1 MSFSSS
7 LTTLQNQLAQRTS
20 ELHLKTEK
28 LLHFRLALAG
38 CGLLLAIFLWFFSP
52 SLGASGVNMLTTS
65 SVIVACIAYTGAALI
80 LVKSKTVK
88 SFRNFKI
95 LNSALSVC
103 DVATITYLVS
113 LTNGL
118 ESDLYVLYLVP
129 ILIASYTFERK
140 GVDLTALLVSVS
152 YVGLLIWKN
161 FDSIS
166 YAFSPDQVG
175 MASVYVRSLWVRI
188 AGRSLLLI
196 GVAFVWARFCGYMSG
211 LAQQVANQLREQLEQ
226 NNRMVL
232 ALQEQSER
240 EKLINSINSV
250 VRSSIDLNEILH
262 TVCNELSD
270 AIKVFRCAI
279 ICPSPKHTRLLISE
293 ANTDDD
299 DDSETKAVPQS
310 QNSQQSTHFNF
321 ELLEYLLENHS
332 FYETLPD
339 GSIQK
344 SFVYYKPENE
354 TDLFPVRELL
364 VASQI
369 GSMVIQPII
378 YRGSSKG
385 IILIAETD
393 PRRKWSDSELELIKA
408 VAGQVAVAVEQ
419 STLIEALSK
428 TNEDLLQ
435 KNVNLDAKNVQL
447 KAVQSQMIHQEKMA
461 SLGRLVAGI
470 AHELNNPINFVHG
483 NLPYLKE
490 YVEDLKKLVD
500 SIDQDKLPPEQQNK
514 LKELKETVKYDFLV
528 ADLDNIIADLN
539 EGADRIRT
547 IIRNLRSFSRLD
559 EAELKEASIHEGL
572 DSSLKILSQYY
583 GSHQITIKKDYSD
596 LPPVMCNPGQLNQV
610 WMNILANAAQAVE
623 AKENGTV
630 DIRTALDNGQIVVTI
645 SDNGTGI
652 KPEIQSKIFDP
663 FFTTKPVGQ
672 GTGLGLSICH
682 SIIERHGG
690 QIELD
695 SKLGQGTRFTIRI
708 PAKLNVQQLKDF
720 SNRSIYDPAP

>member
-7 LTTLQNQLAQRTS
+7 LSTLQNQLAQKTS
-20 ELHLKTEK
+20 ELNLKTEK

-38 CGLLLAIFLWFFSP
+38 CGLLLALCLWFFSP
-52 SLGASGVNMLTTS
+52 SIGASGVNMLTTTG
-65 SVIVACIAYTGAALI
+65 VIVTCLAYTGAALI
-80 LVKSKTVK
+80 LVKSKTVNTFK
-88 SFRNFKI
+88 NLKI
-95 LNSALSVC
+95 LNACLAAC
-103 DVATITYLVS
+103 DVATITSMVS

-129 ILIASYTFERK
+129 ILLASYTFERK
-140 GVDLTALLVSVS
+140 GVDLTALLVSIS
-152 YVGLLIWKN
+152 YVGLLFWKN
-161 FDSIS
+161 ADSIN
-166 YAFSPDQVG
+166 YFFSTDQVG
-175 MASVYVRSLWVRI
+175 MASVYVRNLWARI
-188 AGRSLLLI
+188 VGRSILLI

-211 LAQQVANQLREQLEQ
+211 LASQVANQLREQLEQ

-240 EKLINSINSV
+240 ERLINGINSV
-250 VRSSIDLNEILH
+250 VRSPVELNEILK
-262 TVCNELSD
+262 TVCNELSV
-270 AIKVFRCAI
+270 AMKVFRCAI
-279 ICPSPKHTRLLISE
+279 VCPNPKHEKLLITE
-293 ANTDDD
+293 AGDDENID
-299 DDSETKAVPQS
+299 PLDQS
-310 QNSQQSTHFNF
+310 STHFNF

-332 FYETLPD
+332 FYETRED

-344 SFVYYKPENE
+344 SFVYYKPENDA
-354 TDLFPVRELL
+354 DLFPVRELL
-364 VASQI
+364 VAAQM

-385 IILIAETD
+385 IIIVAETD
-393 PRRKWSDSELELIKA
+393 PRRRWAESELELVKA

-419 STLIEALSK
+419 SSLIEALHK
-428 TNEDLLQ
+428 INEDLLQ

-447 KAVQSQMIHQEKMA
+447 KSVQSQMIHQEKMA

-500 SIDQDKLPPEQQNK
+500 SIDIEKLPQEQQRK
-514 LKELKETVKYDFLV
+514 LKELKEKVKYDFLV

-559 EAELKEASIHEGL
+559 EAELKEASIHDGL

-583 GSHQITIKKDYSD
+583 GSHLITINKDYSE

-623 AKENGTV
+623 AKEHGIV
-630 DIRTALDNGQIVVTI
+630 DIKTTLENGVIVVTI

-695 SKLGQGTRFTIRI
+695 SKLGHGTRFTIRI
-708 PAKLNVQQLKDF
+708 PAKLSMQQLKDF
-720 SNRSIYDPAP
+720 SNRSIYDSAP

>member
-1 MSFSSS
+1 M
-7 LTTLQNQLAQRTS
+7 
-20 ELHLKTEK
+20 
-28 LLHFRLALAG
+28 HFRLALAG
-38 CGLLLAIFLWFFSP
+38 CGLLLALCLWFFSP
-52 SLGASGVNMLTTS
+52 SIGAAGVNMITTS
-65 SVIVACIAYTGAALI
+65 GVIAACLAYTGAALI
-80 LVKSKTVK
+80 LVKSKTVT
-88 SFRNFKI
+88 SFRNLKI
-95 LNSALSVC
+95 LNGALAVC
-103 DVATITYLVS
+103 DVATTTYLVS

-129 ILIASYTFERK
+129 ILISSYTFERK
-140 GVDLTALLVSVS
+140 GVDLTALLISFS

-161 FDSIS
+161 LDSIS

-175 MASVYVRSLWVRI
+175 MASIYVRSLWARI
-188 AGRSLLLI
+188 AGRSILLI

-250 VRSSIDLNEILH
+250 VRSPVELNEILN
-262 TVCNELSD
+262 TVINELAN

-279 ICPSPKHTRLLISE
+279 VCPSPSHTRLLISE
-293 ANTDDD
+293 ANTSDEENTEKE
-299 DDSETKAVPQS
+299 SPNVVPILQT
-310 QNSQQSTHFNF
+310 STHFNF

-339 GSIQK
+339 GNIQK

-354 TDLFPVRELL
+354 QDLFPVRELL
-364 VASQI
+364 VAAKM

-385 IILIAETD
+385 VILIAETD
-393 PRRKWSDSELELIKA
+393 PRRRWSESELELIKA

-419 STLIEALSK
+419 SSLIEALSK

-435 KNVNLDAKNVQL
+435 KNVNLDTKNVQL

-500 SIDQDKLPPEQQNK
+500 SIDQDKLPPVQQKK

-583 GSHQITIKKDYSD
+583 GSHQITINKDYSE
-596 LPPVMCNPGQLNQV
+596 LPTLMCNPGQLNQV

-623 AKENGTV
+623 AKENGMV
-630 DIRTALDNGQIVVTI
+630 EIKTALDKGQIVVTI

-690 QIELD
+690 QIELE
-695 SKLGQGTRFTIRI
+695 SKMGKGTRFTIRI
-708 PAKLNVQQLKDF
+708 PAKLSMNQLKEF
-720 SNRSIYDPAP
+720 SNRSIYDTQ

>member
-7 LTTLQNQLAQRTS
+7 LSTLQNQLAQKTS
-20 ELHLKTEK
+20 ELNLKTEK

-38 CGLLLAIFLWFFSP
+38 CGLLLALCLWFFSP
-52 SLGASGVNMLTTS
+52 SIGASGVNMLTTTG
-65 SVIVACIAYTGAALI
+65 VIVSCLAYTGAALI
-80 LVKSKTVK
+80 LVKSKTVNTFK
-88 SFRNFKI
+88 NLKI
-95 LNSALSVC
+95 LNACLATC

-129 ILIASYTFERK
+129 ILLASYTFERR
-140 GVDLTALLVSVS
+140 GVDLTALLVSIS
-152 YVGLLIWKN
+152 YVGLLFWKN
-161 FDSIS
+161 ADSIN
-166 YAFSPDQVG
+166 YFFSTDQVG
-175 MASVYVRSLWVRI
+175 MASVYVRNLWARI
-188 AGRSLLLI
+188 VGRSILLI

-211 LAQQVANQLREQLEQ
+211 LASQVANQLREQLEQ

-240 EKLINSINSV
+240 ERLINGINSV
-250 VRSSIDLNEILH
+250 VRSPVELNEILK
-262 TVCNELSD
+262 TVCNELSV
-270 AIKVFRCAI
+270 AMKVFRCAI
-279 ICPSPKHTRLLISE
+279 VCPNPKHEKLLITE
-293 ANTDDD
+293 AGDDENID
-299 DDSETKAVPQS
+299 PLDQS
-310 QNSQQSTHFNF
+310 STHFNF

-332 FYETLPD
+332 FYETRED

-344 SFVYYKPENE
+344 SFVYYKPENDA
-354 TDLFPVRELL
+354 DLFPVRELL
-364 VASQI
+364 VAAQM

-385 IILIAETD
+385 IIIVAETD
-393 PRRKWSDSELELIKA
+393 PRRRWAESELELVKA

-419 STLIEALSK
+419 SSLIEALHK
-428 TNEDLLQ
+428 INEDLLQ

-447 KAVQSQMIHQEKMA
+447 KSVQSQMIHQEKMA

-500 SIDQDKLPPEQQNK
+500 SIDIEKLPQEQQRK
-514 LKELKETVKYDFLV
+514 LKELKEKVKYDFLV

-559 EAELKEASIHEGL
+559 EAELKEASIHDGL

-583 GSHQITIKKDYSD
+583 GSHLITINKDYSE

-623 AKENGTV
+623 AKEHGIV
-630 DIRTALDNGQIVVTI
+630 DIKTTLENGVIVVTI

-695 SKLGQGTRFTIRI
+695 SKLGHGTRFTIRI
-708 PAKLNVQQLKDF
+708 PAKLSMQQLKDF
-720 SNRSIYDPAP
+720 SNRSIYDSAP

>member
-7 LTTLQNQLAQRTS
+7 LSTLQNQLAQRTS
-20 ELHLKTEK
+20 ELNLKTEK

-38 CGLLLAIFLWFFSP
+38 CGLLLALCLWFFSP
-52 SLGASGVNMLTTS
+52 SIGASGVNMLTTS
-65 SVIVACIAYTGAALI
+65 GVIVACLAYTGAALI
-80 LVKSKTVK
+80 LVKSKTV
-88 SFRNFKI
+88 STFKNLKV
-95 LNSALSVC
+95 LNACLAAC

-129 ILIASYTFERK
+129 ILLASYTFERR

-152 YVGLLIWKN
+152 YVGLLVWKN
-161 FDSIS
+161 ADSIS
-166 YAFSPDQVG
+166 YAFSGDQVG
-175 MASVYVRSLWVRI
+175 MASVYVRSLWARI
-188 AGRSLLLI
+188 AGRSILLI

-211 LAQQVANQLREQLEQ
+211 LASQVANQLREQLEQ

-240 EKLINSINSV
+240 ERLINGINSV
-250 VRSSIDLNEILH
+250 VRSPVELNEILK
-262 TVCNELSD
+262 TVCNELSV
-270 AIKVFRCAI
+270 AMKVFRCAI
-279 ICPSPKHTRLLISE
+279 VCPNPKHEKLLITE
-293 ANTDDD
+293 AGDDENID
-299 DDSETKAVPQS
+299 PLDQS
-310 QNSQQSTHFNF
+310 STHFNF

-332 FYETLPD
+332 FYETRED

-344 SFVYYKPENE
+344 SFVYYKPENDA
-354 TDLFPVRELL
+354 DLFPVRELL
-364 VASQI
+364 VAAQM

-385 IILIAETD
+385 IIIVAETD
-393 PRRKWSDSELELIKA
+393 PRRKWAESELELVKA

-419 STLIEALSK
+419 SSLIEALHK
-428 TNEDLLQ
+428 INEDLLQ
-435 KNVNLDAKNVQL
+435 KNINLDTKNVQIR
-447 KAVQSQMIHQEKMA
+447 AVQSQMIHQEKMA

-500 SIDQDKLPPEQQNK
+500 SIDIDKLPEDQQRK
-514 LKELKETVKYDFLV
+514 LKELKEIVKYDFLV

-559 EAELKEASIHEGL
+559 EAELKEASIHDGL

-583 GSHQITIKKDYSD
+583 GSHLITINKDYSE

-623 AKENGTV
+623 AKEHGIV
-630 DIRTALDNGQIVVTI
+630 DIKTTLDNGLIVVTI

-695 SKLGQGTRFTIRI
+695 SKMGQGTRFTIRI
-708 PAKLNVQQLKDF
+708 PAKLSMQQLKDF
-720 SNRSIYDPAP
+720 SSRSIYDSAP

>member
-7 LTTLQNQLAQRTS
+7 LSTLQNQLAQRTS
-20 ELHLKTEK
+20 ELSLKTEK
-28 LLHFRLALAG
+28 LLHFRLALAA
-38 CGLLLAIFLWFFSP
+38 CGLLLALCLWFFSP
-52 SLGASGVNMLTTS
+52 SIGASGVNMLTTS
-65 SVIVACIAYTGAALI
+65 GVIVACLAYTGAALI
-80 LVKSKTVK
+80 LVKTRTV
-88 SFRNFKI
+88 NTFKNLKV
-95 LNSALSVC
+95 LNACLAIC

-129 ILIASYTFERK
+129 ILLASYTFERK
-140 GVDLTALLVSVS
+140 GVDLTALLVSIS
-152 YVGLLIWKN
+152 YIGLLIWKN
-161 FDSIS
+161 ADSIS

-175 MASVYVRSLWVRI
+175 MASVYVRSLWARI
-188 AGRSLLLI
+188 AGRSILLI

-211 LAQQVANQLREQLEQ
+211 LASQVANQLREQLEQ

-240 EKLINSINSV
+240 ERLINGINSV
-250 VRSSIDLNEILH
+250 VRSPVELNEILK
-262 TVCNELSD
+262 TVCNELSV
-270 AIKVFRCAI
+270 AMKVFRCAI
-279 ICPSPKHTRLLISE
+279 VCPNPKHEKLLISE
-293 ANTDDD
+293 AGDDENID
-299 DDSETKAVPQS
+299 VLDQS
-310 QNSQQSTHFNF
+310 STHFNF

-332 FYETLPD
+332 FYETRED

-344 SFVYYKPENE
+344 SFVYYKPENDA
-354 TDLFPVRELL
+354 DLFPVRELL
-364 VASQI
+364 VQAQM

-385 IILIAETD
+385 IIIVAETD
-393 PRRKWSDSELELIKA
+393 PRRKWSESELELVKA

-419 STLIEALSK
+419 SSLIEALHK
-428 TNEDLLQ
+428 INEDLLQ
-435 KNVNLDAKNVQL
+435 KNVNLDTKNVQIR
-447 KAVQSQMIHQEKMA
+447 AVQSQMIHQEKMA

-500 SIDQDKLPPEQQNK
+500 SIDIEKLPQDQQRK
-514 LKELKETVKYDFLV
+514 LKELKEIVKYDFLV

-559 EAELKEASIHEGL
+559 EAELKEASIHDGL

-583 GSHQITIKKDYSD
+583 GSHLISINKDYSQ
-596 LPPVMCNPGQLNQV
+596 LPTVMCNPGQLNQV
-610 WMNILANAAQAVE
+610 WMNLLANAAQAVE
-623 AKENGTV
+623 AKEHGIV
-630 DIRTALDNGQIVVTI
+630 DIKTTLENGLIVVTI

-695 SKLGQGTRFTIRI
+695 SKLGHGTRFTIRI
-708 PAKLNVQQLKDF
+708 PAKLSMQQLKEF
-720 SNRSIYDPAP
+720 SSRSIYDSAP

>member
-1 MSFSSS
+1 
-7 LTTLQNQLAQRTS
+7 
-20 ELHLKTEK
+20 
-28 LLHFRLALAG
+28 
-38 CGLLLAIFLWFFSP
+38 
-52 SLGASGVNMLTTS
+52 MLTTTG
-65 SVIVACIAYTGAALI
+65 VIVSCLAYTGAALI
-80 LVKSKTVK
+80 LVKSKTVNTFK
-88 SFRNFKI
+88 NLKI
-95 LNSALSVC
+95 LNACLATC

-129 ILIASYTFERK
+129 ILLASYTFERR
-140 GVDLTALLVSVS
+140 GVDLTALLVSIS
-152 YVGLLIWKN
+152 YVGLLFWKN
-161 FDSIS
+161 ADSIN
-166 YAFSPDQVG
+166 YFFSTDQVG
-175 MASVYVRSLWVRI
+175 MASVYVRNLWARI
-188 AGRSLLLI
+188 VGRSILLI

-211 LAQQVANQLREQLEQ
+211 LASQVANQLREQLEQ

-240 EKLINSINSV
+240 ERLINGINSV
-250 VRSSIDLNEILH
+250 VRSPVELNEILK
-262 TVCNELSD
+262 TVCNELSV
-270 AIKVFRCAI
+270 AMKVFRCAI
-279 ICPSPKHTRLLISE
+279 VCPNPKHEKLLITE
-293 ANTDDD
+293 AGDDENID
-299 DDSETKAVPQS
+299 PLDQS
-310 QNSQQSTHFNF
+310 STHFNF

-332 FYETLPD
+332 FYETRED

-344 SFVYYKPENE
+344 SFVYYKPENDA
-354 TDLFPVRELL
+354 DLFPVRELL
-364 VASQI
+364 VAAQM

-385 IILIAETD
+385 IIIVAETD
-393 PRRKWSDSELELIKA
+393 PRRRWAESELELVKA

-419 STLIEALSK
+419 SSLIEALHK
-428 TNEDLLQ
+428 INEDLLQ

-447 KAVQSQMIHQEKMA
+447 KSVQSQMIHQEKMA

-500 SIDQDKLPPEQQNK
+500 SIDIEKLPQEQQRK
-514 LKELKETVKYDFLV
+514 LKELKEKVKYDFLV

-559 EAELKEASIHEGL
+559 EAELKEASIHDGL

-583 GSHQITIKKDYSD
+583 GSHLITINKDYSE

-623 AKENGTV
+623 AKEHGIV
-630 DIRTALDNGQIVVTI
+630 DIKTTLENGVIVVTI

-695 SKLGQGTRFTIRI
+695 SKLGHGTRFTIRI
-708 PAKLNVQQLKDF
+708 PAKLSMQQLKDF
-720 SNRSIYDPAP
+720 SNRSIYDSAP